1 MNVYVFF
8 CKLKSPEYLRRS
20 LWPFVIFIDQDQH

>member
-1 MNVYVFF
+1 MNIYVFF